1 MNWSISM
8 NKQILF
14 FSSLKRNKKDE
25 AIQYFS
31 AVDGTDYVTP
41 IECTPYT
48 ESNAEHFK
56 TEYGV
61 KGISEIKQPG

>member
-1 MNWSISM
+1 M

-14 FSSLKRNKKDE
+14 FSSLKKEIKKDE

-48 ESNAEHFK
+48 GK
-56 TEYGV
+56 
-61 KGISEIKQPG
+61 